1 MKLTRDQVLHIATL
15 ARLGLTEEE
24 IVKLQSELSGI
35 LSYVEQLG
43 EVDTKDVLP
52 TAQVTELTNVSR
64 ADEVLDSKGPHAL
77 ADPAALLAC
86 SPLPIERNQ
95 IKVKNVF

>member
-24 IVKLQSELSGI
+24 ILKLQGELSNI
-35 LSYVEQLG
+35 LQYVEQLG
-43 EVDTKDVLP
+43 EVDTEGILP
-52 TAQVTELTNVSR
+52 TAQVTDLANVSR
-64 ADEVLDSKGPHAL
+64 ADEVLDSMGPDAL
-77 ADPAALLAC
+77 ADPKALLAC